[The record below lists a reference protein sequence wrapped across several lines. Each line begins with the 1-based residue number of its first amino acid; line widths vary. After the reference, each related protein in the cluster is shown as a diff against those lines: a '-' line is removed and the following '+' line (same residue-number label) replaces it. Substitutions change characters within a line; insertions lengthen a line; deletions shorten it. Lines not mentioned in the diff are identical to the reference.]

1 LSLISETLE
10 TGRIAAI
17 IEPSATAMG
26 LQLVRITFASGPR
39 ALLQIMVERIDGD
52 ELTVDHCAELS
63 RTVSALLDV
72 ADPIAE
78 AYALE
83 VSSPG
88 LDRPLTRLR
97 DFARFAGNIAKIEMR
112 EPRPDGRRRFRGRL
126 LGLSD
131 DNIRLALDRDDVTLP
146 FAGIARAK
154 LLLTDDLLAAE
165 ETRQQSHEGM

>member
-1 LSLISETLE
+1 MSLISDTQE

-26 LQLVRITFASGPR
+26 FALVRIMFTDGPN
-39 ALLQIMVERIDGD
+39 AVLQIMVDRLDGE

-72 ADPIAE
+72 ADPISQ

-88 LDRPLTRLR
+88 LDRPLTRAE
-97 DFARFAGNIAKIEMR
+97 DFERFAGYVAKIEMR
-112 EPRPDGRRRFRGRL
+112 RPRPDGRRRFRGRL
-126 LGLSD
+126 LGLSGD
-131 DNIRLALDRDDVTLP
+131 DVRLALDDVTVDLP
-146 FAGIARAK
+146 FAGIGRAK
-154 LLLTDDLLAAE
+154 LLLTDERLAAAG
-165 ETRQQSHEGM
+165 ETSQRTH